1 MIDRHLV
8 NQAVFLFLV
17 LSLAVF
23 IPGES
28 VAKKVFKMGH
38 PMTPTSSE
46 GRALERFADLVNQKS
61 NGEIEVQV
69 FHSGQLGKTQEVVDG
84 VMMGTTALTCES
96 VEIYDKYLPVAR
108 IMGMP
113 YYFKS
118 REQMRKFLSS
128 PTWKKEF
135 MDPLKDLGITVLS
148 TQWNWDRGPYR
159 TLISREPVFVPEDLE
174 GMKLRIYEVETL
186 KKAWKAFGAV
196 PIVITWSEAY
206 LALRQG
212 VADAITCPIGLLYT
226 ARFTEI
232 LKYVTITKQF
242 PQTMLLGMNTK
253 MFQDLSEDEQK
264 VMMEAANETGGYFS
278 ELERERG
285 EQGIEKML
293 TEHNAFFIRTNL
305 EPWWLKAQSARKE
318 LEKSGFLPDGLWE
331 KVNALE

>member
-1 MIDRHLV
+1 MKKKQFVHSVVSLV
-8 NQAVFLFLV
+8 VVLTLV
-17 LSLAVF
+17 MLL
-23 IPGES
+23 PGAAA
-28 VAKKVFKMGH
+28 AKKVFKLGH

-46 GRALERFADLVNQKS
+46 GRALERFAELVKEKS

-118 REQMRKFLSS
+118 RDQMRKFLSS
-128 PTWKKEF
+128 PTWKKQF
-135 MDPLKDLGITVLS
+135 MNPLTDLGITVLS
-148 TQWNWDRGPYR
+148 TEWNWDRGPYR

-174 GMKLRIYEVETL
+174 GVKLRIYEVETL

-196 PIVITWSEAY
+196 PVVITWSEAY

-212 VADAITCPIGLLYT
+212 VADAITCPIGLLYS

-242 PQTMLLGMNTK
+242 PQTMLVGMNTQK
-253 MFQDLSEDEQK
+253 FQELSEAEQRI
-264 VMMEAANETGGYFS
+264 MIDAANETGGFFS
-278 ELERERG
+278 ELERQRG
-285 EQGIEKML
+285 EEGIRKMVD
-293 TEHNAFFIRTNL
+293 EHHAFFIKTNL
-305 EPWWLKAQSARKE
+305 EPWWEKAQAARKE
-318 LEKSGFLPDGLWE
+318 LEKSGFLPEGLWE
-331 KVNALE
+331 KVNEIQ